1 MKKRKKRSEWTNEDW
16 RHEAV
21 EIAKKIAKHLGYYKC
36 CNEGCIN
43 SADIG
48 KQMHGSHILPE
59 GNFHRMSVVLDNIMC
74 QCAYHHMQWHE
85 HPLAQHEWF
94 HKQFPGK
101 YERLKKMDEEF
112 KKEYI
117 KPDYKKICEELQ
129 EQLNAIING

>member
-1 MKKRKKRSEWTNEDW
+1 MKKRKKRENWTNEDW

-36 CNEGCIN
+36 CNDGCIN
-43 SADIG
+43 SGELG

-59 GNFHRMSVVLDNIMC
+59 GNFHRMSVVVENIMC

-85 HPLAQHEWF
+85 HPLAQHDWF

-101 YERLKKMDEEF
+101 FEQLKKMDEEF

-117 KPDYKKICEELQ
+117 KPDYHKIHDELK
-129 EQLNAIING
+129 EQYNSLINA